1 MSNRFTITESEKER
15 ILGLHEQ
22 LANPYAKGNPLS
34 NSTLNTGTNVAS
46 TAPKTVPKIVS
57 STTPEEKKLMD
68 AANSWV
74 ATNQATLPKT
84 VAEITKFLNDK
95 VTSKEITPESLPYI
109 KGTIQTNS
117 NGALV
122 FPKEETGGQPSAPGA
137 GVKSGIANA
146 KVKTIQELLNSKYK
160 AGLVA
165 DGKWGPKTALALQK
179 AMAAKSGVVKS
190 TPAATKA
197 PVVNSAPVVTTESS
211 NKKRYRNLISEQ
223 EATTPAAVTPAAVA
237 PAATTPS
244 TLKDIQTTL
253 LSLGYNLGKYGAD
266 GKLGPVTLSALS
278 QALKSTPKS
287 GTAAT
292 TNNPAQGGTMINADV
307 INKLMTLPG
316 AKELLAKL
324 TAGGIDLTKLPIDQ
338 ILPQIQKL
346 GADILTANPTL
357 LAAIKTQLEAITK
370 TTLPGGP
377 VVGAPIVGAPK
388 DGSDANA
395 LFPALA

>member
-34 NSTLNTGTNVAS
+34 NSTLNTGTKSNVTS
-46 TAPKTVPKIVS
+46 TAPKTTPKIVS
-57 STTPEEKKLMD
+57 SATPEEKKLID

-74 ATNQATLPKT
+74 VTNQATLPKT

-109 KGTIQTNS
+109 KATIQSNS

-165 DGKWGPKTALALQK
+165 DGKWGPKTAAALQK
-179 AMAAKSGVVKS
+179 AMAAKTGVVKS
-190 TPAATKA
+190 ATTTTK
-197 PVVNSAPVVTTESS
+197 APVVTTESS
-211 NKKRYRNLISEQ
+211 NRKRYRNLISEQ
-223 EATTPAAVTPAAVA
+223 EATTPAAVTPA
-237 PAATTPS
+237 PAATTPA
-244 TLKDIQTTL
+244 TLKDVQTTL

-292 TNNPAQGGTMINADV
+292 TNNPAQGGTPISTEV
-307 INKLMTLPG
+307 INQLMTLPG

-377 VVGAPIVGAPK
+377 VVGTPVVGAPK
-388 DGSDANA
+388 DASDASG